1 MNIDTRENNM
11 QPGNGEA
18 GLLGQFRETICR
30 PFVKSSARSSAI
42 IIVSI
47 VLLVG
52 ALVSTRL
59 LDTTTFVGGL
69 AQMPKLSTRTTGENS
84 KKPRQQIEIPLNCSA
99 YQLTRSCPK
108 NYATIIEEDA
118 DSYLKTKCPDYFRW
132 IHEDLRPWAYTGIT
146 LDMVERARTTAT
158 FRLVIVNGRA
168 YVEKYHQA
176 FQTRDVFTLWGI
188 LQLLRK
194 YPGKMPDLDLM
205 FDCVDWPVIKSSDYG
220 GPNAAT
226 PPPLFRY
233 CKDDETLDIVF
244 PDWSFWGWPE
254 IRIKPWDPLL
264 NDLIKGNKRMKWEE
278 REPHA
283 YWKGNPEVAETRQDL
298 LKCNVSDKQDWG
310 ARVYAQDWG
319 QESRQGYKRSNLAD
333 QCVDRFKI
341 YVEGSAWSVSEKY
354 ILACDSVTLLV
365 KPRYYDFFTRSLEP
379 MHHYW
384 PVKSDDKCRSIK
396 YAVDWGN
403 GHQEEAKAMGKA
415 ASEFIKEELKM
426 DYVYDY
432 MFHLLNEYAKLLR
445 FKPTVPEKAVEFCS
459 ETMACPANGL
469 NKEFMI
475 ESMVKGPSV
484 TSPCT
489 MPPPFDPASLYALLS
504 KKENSIKQVEEW
516 EKKFW
521 EKQK

>member
-1 MNIDTRENNM
+1 M
-11 QPGNGEA
+11 
-18 GLLGQFRETICR
+18 
-30 PFVKSSARSSAI
+30 VKRA
-42 IIVSI
+42 
-47 VLLVG
+47 
-52 ALVSTRL
+52 
-59 LDTTTFVGGL
+59 
-69 AQMPKLSTRTTGENS
+69 
-84 KKPRQQIEIPLNCSA
+84 KK
-99 YQLTRSCPK
+99 
-108 NYATIIEEDA
+108 
-118 DSYLKTKCPDYFRW
+118 
-132 IHEDLRPWAYTGIT
+132 
-146 LDMVERARTTAT
+146 TAN
-158 FRLVIVNGRA
+158 FRLVVVNGRA
-168 YVEKYHQA
+168 YVETYHKA

-194 YPGKMPDLDLM
+194 YPGKLPDLDLM

-220 GPNAAT
+220 GPNANT

-233 CKDDETLDIVF
+233 CKDNETLDVLF

-254 IRIKPWDPLL
+254 INIKPWVLLL
-264 NDLIKGNKRMKWEE
+264 NELMEGNKRKGWDE
-278 REPHA
+278 REPYA
-283 YWKGNPEVAETRQDL
+283 YWKGNPNVAETRQDL

-319 QESRQGYKRSNLAD
+319 QESQQGYKQSNLAN
-333 QCVDRFKI
+333 QCEHRFKI

-384 PVKSDDKCRSIK
+384 SIKADDKCRSIK

-403 GHQEEAKAMGKA
+403 SHQEEAQAMGKA
-415 ASEFIKEELKM
+415 ASEFIKKELKM

-445 FKPTVPEKAVEFCS
+445 FKPTIPRKAVEFCP
-459 ETMACPANGL
+459 ETMACPAVGL
-469 NKEFMI
+469 IKEFMI
-475 ESMVKGPSV
+475 ESVVKGPSL

-489 MPPPFDPASLYALLS
+489 LPPPHDPASLYALLR
-504 KKENSIKQVEEW
+504 KKDNSINQVEEL